1 MKIYIA
7 GPMTGIPEFNFP
19 AFRAAAARLRAE
31 GHEVINPAEIVTDTT
46 VSWEACMR
54 ADIRELVACDA
65 IYLLPG
71 FEGSR
76 GARLE
81 RHIALELGM
90 TAMYAADSTAVQTGK
105 VPYGR

>member
-7 GPMTGIPEFNFP
+7 GPMTGIPEYNFP
-19 AFRAAAARLRAE
+19 AFNAAAARLRAE

-46 VSWEACMR
+46 VPWEACMR

-90 TAMYAADSTAVQTGK
+90 TMLYAPQREAA
-105 VPYGR
+105 